1 MHQQAESVDKVRIKE
16 LLEDV
21 SSVTD
26 ETKLKL
32 SGILNTLRNRV
43 IQTGSNTPEKLDS
56 IIKIINN
63 SGTPLDDSQFRDMVA
78 HPPLNNIVAKVAG
91 NNVYFIGQREQTNDV
106 VKPSQ
111 QTDTLE
117 KMAKK
122 AVKTRI

>member
-1 MHQQAESVDKVRIKE
+1 MRIRE

-32 SGILNTLRNRV
+32 SGIMNTLRNRV

-56 IIKIINN
+56 VIKIIND
-63 SGTPLDDSQFRDMVA
+63 SGTPINANQFRDMVEY
-78 HPPLNNIVAKVAG
+78 PPLNNIVAKVAG
-91 NNVYFIGQREQTNDV
+91 NDVYFIGQREETNDV

-122 AVKTRI
+122 AVKTRT